1 MVGIN
6 HWEAPVEIREKF
18 SLSEN
23 QQLALINGARREGFG
38 SLFAISTCNRTEL
51 VSLGATSNEL
61 VRLLTTYSNGT
72 LEEFHKFG
80 FELEGE
86 RAVRHLFKV
95 ATGLDSQILGDLQI
109 VKQVKEGYE
118 MASSQEMLSGELHRL
133 MQNVFRAHKRSRNET
148 SLGKGAATVAYAAVR
163 FATRTFDNLADKNIL
178 LVGTGKIGKV
188 TCKNLVNLGAKK
200 VTLVNRTRDRAEF
213 VADKFDLQVDDMEN
227 LPSLIAE
234 ADLIIVATGASSPV
248 IRMEHMEPS
257 IDNPAFKIMLDL
269 SVPRN
274 IDPEI
279 AKLDFVD
286 LANMDMLSDVTD
298 EAYKK
303 REEEIPHVK
312 QIIEDEI
319 SNYKLWLNE
328 QRVVPTIKALTRKF
342 DSIREHE
349 LEFFRNKI
357 QTDDFSKIEY
367 MTRRIVNK
375 IAAYSIEHLRDHH
388 SSEDVAKMVEE
399 MFKLEEEKK

>member
-1 MVGIN
+1 MSCFFFFF
-6 HWEAPVEIREKF
+6 F
-18 SLSEN
+18 SS
-23 QQLALINGARREGFG
+23 RR
-38 SLFAISTCNRTEL
+38 
-51 VSLGATSNEL
+51 
-61 VRLLTTYSNGT
+61 
-72 LEEFHKFG
+72 
-80 FELEGE
+80 
-86 RAVRHLFKV
+86 RHTRWPRDWSSDVCSSDLV

-118 MASSQEMLSGELHRL
+118 MASSQEMLSGELHQL
-133 MQNVFRAHKRSRNET
+133 MQNVFTAHKRSRNEY
-148 SLGKGAATVAYAAVR
+148 SRCNGAATVAYAAVR

-188 TCKNLVNLGAKK
+188 TCKNLANLGAKK

-213 VADKFDLQVDDMEN
+213 VADKVDLQVDDMEN

-388 SSEDVAKMVEE
+388 SSEDVEKMVEE
-399 MFKLEEEKK
+399 MFKLEEEKE

>member
-18 SLSEN
+18 SLSES